1 MLDDRKE
8 RPGIMF
14 ADAELIGIPHRI
26 TIGKK
31 SLQNNVIE
39 YKSRTESDAIEI
51 AVDEALEKVIKLVK
65 VN

>member
-1 MLDDRKE
+1 
-8 RPGIMF
+8 MF